1 MPKYSYKC
9 TSCEESFEQTHSIK
23 IKLTDCESCLSEGT
37 LKRIPSN
44 FISLKLGAPTGPGK
58 QKTGEVTKAFIEDA
72 RESLQRDKKN
82 IKNKDYV
89 KK

>member
-9 TSCEESFEQTHSIK
+9 ISCEESFEKTHSIK
-23 IKLTDCESCLSEGT
+23 IKLTDCESCSSEGT

-44 FISLKLGAPTGPGK
+44 FINLKPGASTGTNK
-58 QKTGEVTKAFIEDA
+58 QKPGEITKAFIEDA
-72 RESLQRDKKN
+72 KDSLQRDKKN